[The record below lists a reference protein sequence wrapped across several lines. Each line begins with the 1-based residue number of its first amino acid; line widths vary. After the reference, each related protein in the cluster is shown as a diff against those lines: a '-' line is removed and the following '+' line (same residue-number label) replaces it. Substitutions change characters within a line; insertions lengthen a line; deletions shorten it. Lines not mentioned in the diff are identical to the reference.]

1 MEIYQREMGID
12 EASREVTTPC
22 DKSLENAKNSS
33 GLKANEEEEEK
44 LEPSQATRYRA
55 MTARMNYLG
64 QDRSEIQFA
73 VKELGK
79 DMSNPTKKCWSKLKR
94 LLRYL
99 KGRPRYRML
108 YAYQSHPGRIAAWSD
123 SEFAGCHK
131 SRKSTSAGV
140 LMLGG
145 HVIKSW
151 ATNQAVIA
159 VSSGKAE

>member
-1 MEIYQREMGID
+1 
-12 EASREVTTPC
+12 
-22 DKSLENAKNSS
+22 
-33 GLKANEEEEEK
+33 
-44 LEPSQATRYRA
+44 

-64 QDRSEIQFA
+64 QDSND
-73 VKELGK
+73 VLVNKELGK
-79 DMSNPTKKCWSKLKR
+79 DMSNPSRKSWSKLKR

-108 YAYQSHPGRIAAWSD
+108 YAYQSHPGRITAWSD
-123 SEFAGCHK
+123 SDFAGCHK

-145 HVIKSW
+145 HVLKSW

-159 VSSGKAE
+159 LSSGEAE